1 MAGRIRVFG
10 HYADRVLVLLPPSE
24 TKADGGSGAPLDED
38 TLSFPELNP
47 IRRKL
52 VDALVDL
59 AADVPACRV
68 ALGLTER
75 QDAEIERN
83 AGLWHAPTMPA
94 LHRYTGVLYDN
105 LDVHSLTRAETS
117 RAHARLAVVSALFGV
132 VRATDP
138 IPAYRLS
145 GGSGLPGVGPLG
157 ALWRPALEPV
167 LGTLDELVVD
177 LRSGPYAALAKL
189 PDAVTVRVVT
199 ETGTSVSHFSKAA
212 KGRLAWVLVAARTE
226 PSSVT
231 GLLRIARNAGL
242 RLVRAGDGALELI
255 TE

>member
-1 MAGRIRVFG
+1 LP

-24 TKADGGSGAPLDED
+24 TKADGGSGGPLDLD
-38 TLSFPELNP
+38 ALSFPELNP
-47 IRRKL
+47 VRRKL

-59 AADVPACRV
+59 AADLPASLA

-75 QDAEIERN
+75 QDAEVTRN
-83 AGLWHAPTMPA
+83 ADLWRSPTMPA

-105 LDVHSLTRAETS
+105 LDIRTLNRAAAS
-117 RAHARLAVVSALFGV
+117 RVDRRITVVSSLFGA

-138 IPAYRLS
+138 IPAYRCS
-145 GGSGLPGVGPLG
+145 GSSTLPGVGPLG

-177 LRSGPYAALAKL
+177 LRSGTYTALAKL
-189 PDAVTVRVVT
+189 PNAVTVRVVT
-199 ETGTSVSHFSKAA
+199 PTGTPVSHFNKAA
-212 KGRLAWVLVAARTE
+212 KGRLARVLGTARTE
-226 PSSVT
+226 PTTVT

-242 RLVRAGDGALELI
+242 RLVRSGANLLDLI

>member
-24 TKADGGSGAPLDED
+24 TKADGGSGAPLDLD
-38 TLSFPELNP
+38 TLSFGELNP
-47 IRRKL
+47 VRRKL
-52 VDALVDL
+52 ADALVDL
-59 AADVPACRV
+59 AADVPACRS

-83 AGLWHAPTMPA
+83 AGRWHAPTMPA

-105 LDVHSLTRAETS
+105 LDVRSLSRAETS
-117 RAHARLAVVSALFGV
+117 RARARLAVVSALFGV

-167 LGTLDELVVD
+167 LGALDELVVD

-199 ETGTSVSHFSKAA
+199 ETGASVSHFNKAA
-212 KGRLAWVLVAARTE
+212 KGRLARVLVAARTE

-242 RLVRAGDGALELI
+242 RLRRAGDGALELV